1 MSSQSVYNC
10 ARKDFVCFP
19 ASTMALRRLLLLLT
33 ALAAFLHHSE
43 GSIQCYTCVST
54 VNELTCVND
63 PDNVLNGSPVTDCDK
78 GDRGCCTIFR
88 QEYVEEPGKVI
99 SFSRGCQE
107 NCPSKMSTTE
117 TVDASYRIYQTYCN
131 TPKCNVGPGDKPLT
145 GIGGGGNGGDN
156 IIGPIPGKDGTAT
169 ANAASLGLLLSALVL
184 ALLRY

>member
-1 MSSQSVYNC
+1 
-10 ARKDFVCFP
+10 
-19 ASTMALRRLLLLLT
+19 MAPRQLLLLAC
-33 ALAAFLHHSE
+33 ALAASVHNAA
-43 GSIQCYTCVST
+43 GNIQCYTCVST

-145 GIGGGGNGGDN
+145 GGGGGDDGGN
-156 IIGPIPGKDGTAT
+156 NVIGPIPGKDGAAT
-169 ANAASLGLLLSALVL
+169 NAVSLGLLFAAL
-184 ALLRY
+184 ALTLLRP